1 MRESQKI
8 FNQIFKKFNIIE
20 RENIV
25 KLIIY
30 IELLLEHGTIQ
41 QEESYKNILIF
52 YKMLMESVNQCAFTS
67 NIIISINNIL
77 NNEAVYIHYSEL
89 TVNSSALLEKIIK
102 ILLSGKFELPYIID
116 LGINIG
122 INNDN
127 KYIINGIV
135 ANTIKEGLWLLA
147 ASTVRSF
154 LNIDSDRIYGYTYI
168 Y

>member
-122 INNDN
+122 IN
-127 KYIINGIV
+127 KI
-135 ANTIKEGLWLLA
+135 
-147 ASTVRSF
+147 
-154 LNIDSDRIYGYTYI
+154 
-168 Y
+168 

>member
-1 MRESQKI
+1 
-8 FNQIFKKFNIIE
+8 
-20 RENIV
+20 
-25 KLIIY
+25 
-30 IELLLEHGTIQ
+30 
-41 QEESYKNILIF
+41 
-52 YKMLMESVNQCAFTS
+52 MESVNQCAFTS

-127 KYIINGIV
+127 KYIIMLDIN
-135 ANTIKEGLWLLA
+135 
-147 ASTVRSF
+147 
-154 LNIDSDRIYGYTYI
+154 
-168 Y
+168 